1 MTDDLLTHIAAV
13 LLGALIGGAM
23 AAMITGGILS
33 MPEKHH
39 QEAYDAHGNL
49 TCEFCKE
56 LIKKGNTNGK

>member
-1 MTDDLLTHIAAV
+1 MKLVKTLHTKV
-13 LLGALIGGAM
+13 V
-23 AAMITGGILS
+23 GGIWSL
-33 MPEKHH
+33 PEKHH